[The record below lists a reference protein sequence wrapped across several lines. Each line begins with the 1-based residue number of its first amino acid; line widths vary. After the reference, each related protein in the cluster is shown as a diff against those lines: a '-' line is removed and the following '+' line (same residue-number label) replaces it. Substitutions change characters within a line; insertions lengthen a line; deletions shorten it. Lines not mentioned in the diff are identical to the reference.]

1 MIDSNTDEY
10 NVTTKAQVG
19 LWSHCLRVTGLAREL
34 FPKTP
39 DKEYDDSLAQAE
51 AFIRSQ
57 DKFISADMISIA
69 IRYREAL
76 DENLEDDEGRLRNI
90 KHELIR
96 TMQLHGYKHP
106 ND

>member
-1 MIDSNTDEY
+1 MTEAIDPNA
-10 NVTTKAQVG
+10 TTKPQVG
-19 LWSHCLRVTGLAREL
+19 IWSHCMRVTGLAREM

-39 DKEYDDSLAQAE
+39 GKDYDDSLMQAE
-51 AFIRSQ
+51 AFIRAQ
-57 DKFISADMISIA
+57 DKFISSDMISIA
-69 IRYREAL
+69 IRYRTAL
-76 DENLEDDEGRLRNI
+76 DENLEDEGRLRNI